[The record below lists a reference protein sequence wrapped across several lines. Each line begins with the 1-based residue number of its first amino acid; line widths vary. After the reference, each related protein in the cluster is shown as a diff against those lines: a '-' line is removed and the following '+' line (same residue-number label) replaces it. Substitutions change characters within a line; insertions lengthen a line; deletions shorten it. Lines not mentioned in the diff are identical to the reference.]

1 MCSSPAP
8 FGGEQWGLG
17 HEGEH
22 SRVPRGA
29 LPRLSR
35 TAAPREPRSTCRRGG
50 RGQRARGCAGNQPSS
65 RDWGVEERAS
75 GHAQWGGGGG
85 DGRGRRGDCCLFA
98 AGPTRRHR
106 RRRSAWRSRQVQL
119 PQHHVGAPLRVAAAR
134 RRGPGSGGCQTPG
147 RGQGSS
153 GGGGAMVVI
162 TSARG
167 GGGDRAPSRRRGC
180 GLARAGAAALLAGA
194 SCLCY
199 CRSLQGEFVHDDVW
213 AIVNNPDVR
222 PGAPLRWGIFTN
234 DFWGKGMA
242 ENTSHK
248 SYRPLC
254 VLTFKLNIFLTGMN
268 PFYFHAVNIILHCL
282 VTLVLMYTCDKT
294 VFKNRG
300 LAFVTALLFA
310 VHPIHTEAVAGI
322 VGRADVLA
330 CLLFLLAFLSYN
342 RSLDQGCVGENFP
355 STVSPFFLLLSLFLG
370 TCAMLVKETGITVF
384 GVCLVYDLFSLSHKQ
399 DKSSN
404 GALCPR
410 SPQQPRSDQSSSL
423 PGHPHRE
430 NGKHQR
436 FPHKGAWGGC
446 HSPLPPEPKSSGF
459 PVSPP
464 AVWSMMRYLTAS
476 SNRNFLLTMRPFFK
490 RAILVLSYV
499 LVILYFRLWIMGG
512 SMPLFS
518 EQDNPASFSPYILTR
533 FLTYS
538 YLLAFNVW
546 LLLAPVTL
554 CYDWQVG
561 SIPLVETIWDMRNL
575 ATILLAVVM
584 ALLSLHCLA
593 AFKRLEHK
601 EVLVGLLFLVFPF
614 IPASNLFFRV
624 GFVVAERVLY
634 MPSMGYCIL
643 FVHGLSK
650 LCTWLNRC
658 GATSLIASTVLLLL
672 LFSWKTVKQNE
683 IWLSRESL
691 FRSGVQTLPHN
702 AKVHYNYANFLK
714 DQGRNKEAIYH
725 YRTALKSQ
733 EKKEEAITL
742 LKDSIKYGPEFAD
755 AYSSLASLLAEQ
767 ERFKEAE
774 ETYQAGIKNCPD
786 SSDLHNNYGVFL
798 VDTGFPKKAVAHYQ
812 QAIKLSPSHHVA
824 MVNLGRLYRS
834 LGENSMAEEWYKR
847 ALQVAHKAEILSPLG
862 ALYYNT
868 GRYEE
873 ALQIYQEAAALQP
886 SQRDLRLA
894 LAQVLAVMGQT
905 KEAEKMTNHIV
916 SEETGCL
923 ECYRLLSAIYSKQEN
938 HDKALDAIDKALQL
952 KPKDPKVISELFF
965 TKGNQLREQNLLD
978 KAFESYKAAV
988 QLNPD
993 QAQAWMNMG
1002 GIQHIKGNY
1011 VSARAYYER
1020 ALQLVPD
1027 SKLLKENL
1035 AKLDRLE
1042 KRLQEVREKDQT

>member
-1 MCSSPAP
+1 
-8 FGGEQWGLG
+8 
-17 HEGEH
+17 
-22 SRVPRGA
+22 
-29 LPRLSR
+29 
-35 TAAPREPRSTCRRGG
+35 
-50 RGQRARGCAGNQPSS
+50 
-65 RDWGVEERAS
+65 
-75 GHAQWGGGGG
+75 
-85 DGRGRRGDCCLFA
+85 
-98 AGPTRRHR
+98 
-106 RRRSAWRSRQVQL
+106 
-119 PQHHVGAPLRVAAAR
+119 
-134 RRGPGSGGCQTPG
+134 
-147 RGQGSS
+147 
-153 GGGGAMVVI
+153 MVLT

-167 GGGDRAPSRRRGC
+167 GGGDRAPSRRQGC
-180 GLARAGAAALLAGA
+180 GLAPAGAAALLAGA

-199 CRSLQGEFVHDDVW
+199 GRSLQGEFVHDDVW

-222 PGAPLRWGIFTN
+222 PGAPLRWSIFTN

-268 PFYFHAVNIILHCL
+268 PFYFHAVNVILHCL

-342 RSLDQGCVGENFP
+342 RSLDQGCVGESFP
-355 STVSPFFLLLSLFLG
+355 STVSPFFLLFSLFLG

-384 GVCLVYDLFSLSHKQ
+384 GVCLVYDLFSLSNKE
-399 DKSSN
+399 DKS
-404 GALCPR
+404 
-410 SPQQPRSDQSSSL
+410 
-423 PGHPHRE
+423 
-430 NGKHQR
+430 
-436 FPHKGAWGGC
+436 
-446 HSPLPPEPKSSGF
+446 
-459 PVSPP
+459 
-464 AVWSMMRYLTAS
+464 YLRAS
-476 SNRNFLLTMRPFFK
+476 SNRNFLLTMRPFLK

-658 GATSLIASTVLLLL
+658 GATTLIVSTVLLLL

-725 YRTALKSQ
+725 YRTALKLYPRHASALNNLGTLTRDTAEAKMYYQRALQLHPQHNRALFNLGNLLKSQ

-774 ETYQAGIKNCPD
+774 EIYQAGIKNCPD

-798 VDTGFPKKAVAHYQ
+798 VDTGLPEKAVAHYQ

-886 SQRDLRLA
+886 SQRELRLA

-938 HDKALDAIDKALQL
+938 HDKALDVIDKALQL

-978 KAFESYKAAV
+978 KAFESYRAAV

-1002 GIQHIKGNY
+1002 GIQHIKGKY

>member
-1 MCSSPAP
+1 
-8 FGGEQWGLG
+8 
-17 HEGEH
+17 
-22 SRVPRGA
+22 
-29 LPRLSR
+29 
-35 TAAPREPRSTCRRGG
+35 
-50 RGQRARGCAGNQPSS
+50 
-65 RDWGVEERAS
+65 
-75 GHAQWGGGGG
+75 
-85 DGRGRRGDCCLFA
+85 
-98 AGPTRRHR
+98 
-106 RRRSAWRSRQVQL
+106 
-119 PQHHVGAPLRVAAAR
+119 
-134 RRGPGSGGCQTPG
+134 
-147 RGQGSS
+147 
-153 GGGGAMVVI
+153 
-162 TSARG
+162 
-167 GGGDRAPSRRRGC
+167 
-180 GLARAGAAALLAGA
+180 
-194 SCLCY
+194 
-199 CRSLQGEFVHDDVW
+199 
-213 AIVNNPDVR
+213 
-222 PGAPLRWGIFTN
+222 
-234 DFWGKGMA
+234 
-242 ENTSHK
+242 
-248 SYRPLC
+248 
-254 VLTFKLNIFLTGMN
+254 MN
-268 PFYFHAVNIILHCL
+268 PFYFHAVNVILHCL

-342 RSLDQGCVGENFP
+342 RSLDQGCVGESFP
-355 STVSPFFLLLSLFLG
+355 STVSPFFLLFSLFLG

-384 GVCLVYDLFSLSHKQ
+384 GVCLVYDLFSLSNKE

-404 GALCPR
+404 GALCPC
-410 SPQQPRSDQSSSL
+410 SPQQPGSPQPSSL

-430 NGKHQR
+430 NGKQQR

-459 PVSPP
+459 PVSPR
-464 AVWSMMRYLTAS
+464 AVWSMM
-476 SNRNFLLTMRPFFK
+476 
-490 RAILVLSYV
+490 
-499 LVILYFRLWIMGG
+499 
-512 SMPLFS
+512 
-518 EQDNPASFSPYILTR
+518 R

-658 GATSLIASTVLLLL
+658 GATTLIVSTVLLLL

-725 YRTALKSQ
+725 YRTALKLYPRHASALNNLGTLIRDTAEAKMYYQKALQLHPQHNRALFNLGNLLKSQ

-774 ETYQAGIKNCPD
+774 EIYQTGIKNCPD

-798 VDTGFPKKAVAHYQ
+798 VDTGLPEKAVAHYQ

-886 SQRDLRLA
+886 SQRELRLA
-894 LAQVLAVMGQT
+894 LAQVLAMMGQT

-938 HDKALDAIDKALQL
+938 HDKALDVIEKALQL

-978 KAFESYKAAV
+978 KAFESYRVAV

-1002 GIQHIKGNY
+1002 GIQHIKGKY

>member
-1 MCSSPAP
+1 
-8 FGGEQWGLG
+8 
-17 HEGEH
+17 
-22 SRVPRGA
+22 
-29 LPRLSR
+29 
-35 TAAPREPRSTCRRGG
+35 
-50 RGQRARGCAGNQPSS
+50 
-65 RDWGVEERAS
+65 
-75 GHAQWGGGGG
+75 
-85 DGRGRRGDCCLFA
+85 
-98 AGPTRRHR
+98 
-106 RRRSAWRSRQVQL
+106 
-119 PQHHVGAPLRVAAAR
+119 
-134 RRGPGSGGCQTPG
+134 
-147 RGQGSS
+147 
-153 GGGGAMVVI
+153 MVV
-162 TSARG
+162 TSSARG
-167 GGGDRAPSRRRGC
+167 GGGEDRAPSGRRDC
-180 GLARAGAAALLAGA
+180 GLAPAGAAALLAGA

-199 CRSLQGEFVHDDVW
+199 GRSLQGEFVHDDVW
-213 AIVNNPDVR
+213 AIVNNPDLR
-222 PGAPLRWGIFTN
+222 PGAPLRWSIFAN

-268 PFYFHAVNIILHCL
+268 PFYFHAVNVILHCL

-342 RSLDQGCVGENFP
+342 RSVDQCCVGDCFP
-355 STVSPFFLLLSLFLG
+355 STASPFFLLLGLFLG

-399 DKSSN
+399 EKSSN
-404 GALCPR
+404 GVIHQC
-410 SPQQPRSDQSSSL
+410 SPQKPGSPQPSSL
-423 PGHPHRE
+423 PAHPLRE
-430 NGKHQR
+430 NGKQQR
-436 FPHKGAWGGC
+436 FPHRGAWSGC

-459 PVSPP
+459 PASPR
-464 AVWSMMRYLTAS
+464 AVWSMMRYLTTG
-476 SNRNFLLTMRPFFK
+476 SNRNFLLTMRPFLK
-490 RAILVLSYV
+490 RAILVISYV
-499 LVILYFRLWIMGG
+499 IVVLYFRLWIMGG

-538 YLLAFNVW
+538 YLLAFNMW

-575 ATILLAVVM
+575 ATVLLAAVM
-584 ALLSLHCLA
+584 ALLGLHCLA

-643 FVHGLSK
+643 VVHGLNK
-650 LCTWLNRC
+650 LCSWLSRC
-658 GATSLIASTVLLLL
+658 GAATLTASAVLLLL

-683 IWLSRESL
+683 VWLSRESL

-714 DQGRNKEAIYH
+714 DQGRNGEAIYH
-725 YRTALKSQ
+725 YRTALKLYPRHASALNNLGTLTRNTAEAKMYYQRALQLNPQHNRALFNLGNLLKSQ

-798 VDTGFPKKAVAHYQ
+798 VDTGAPEKAVVHYQ
-812 QAIKLSPSHHVA
+812 QAITLSPSHHVA

-834 LGENSMAEEWYKR
+834 LGDNGMAEEWYKR
-847 ALQVAHKAEILSPLG
+847 ALKVTRNAEILSPLG

-873 ALQIYQEAAALQP
+873 ALQIYREAAALQP
-886 SQRDLRLA
+886 SHKELRLA
-894 LAQVLAVMGQT
+894 LAQVLAMMGQT
-905 KEAEKMTNHIV
+905 REAERMTNHIV

-938 HDKALDAIDKALQL
+938 HNKALDAIDKALQL
-952 KPKDPKVISELFF
+952 KPKDPKVVSELFF

-978 KAFESYKAAV
+978 KAFESYRAAV
-988 QLNPD
+988 ELNPD

-1011 VSARAYYER
+1011 VSARGYYER

-1027 SKLLKENL
+1027 SKLLQENL

>member
-1 MCSSPAP
+1 MIDSLLSP
-8 FGGEQWGLG
+8 
-17 HEGEH
+17 
-22 SRVPRGA
+22 
-29 LPRLSR
+29 
-35 TAAPREPRSTCRRGG
+35 
-50 RGQRARGCAGNQPSS
+50 CAS
-65 RDWGVEERAS
+65 V
-75 GHAQWGGGGG
+75 
-85 DGRGRRGDCCLFA
+85 LY
-98 AGPTRRHR
+98 
-106 RRRSAWRSRQVQL
+106 
-119 PQHHVGAPLRVAAAR
+119 VAD
-134 RRGPGSGGCQTPG
+134 SV
-147 RGQGSS
+147 SVS
-153 GGGGAMVVI
+153 VF
-162 TSARG
+162 
-167 GGGDRAPSRRRGC
+167 
-180 GLARAGAAALLAGA
+180 L
-194 SCLCY
+194 
-199 CRSLQGEFVHDDVW
+199 
-213 AIVNNPDVR
+213 
-222 PGAPLRWGIFTN
+222 
-234 DFWGKGMA
+234 
-242 ENTSHK
+242 
-248 SYRPLC
+248 YR
-254 VLTFKLNIFLTGMN
+254 LNIFLTGMN
-268 PFYFHAVNIILHCL
+268 PFYFHAVNVVLHCL
-282 VTLVLMYTCDKT
+282 VTLVLMYTCDKA
-294 VFKNRG
+294 VFRNRG
-300 LAFVTALLFA
+300 LAFATALLFA
-310 VHPIHTEAVAGI
+310 VHPVHTEAVAGI

-342 RSLDQGCVGENFP
+342 RSVDQHHVGECFP
-355 STVSPFFLLLSLFLG
+355 PTTSPFFLLLSLFLG

-399 DKSSN
+399 EKS
-404 GALCPR
+404 
-410 SPQQPRSDQSSSL
+410 
-423 PGHPHRE
+423 
-430 NGKHQR
+430 
-436 FPHKGAWGGC
+436 
-446 HSPLPPEPKSSGF
+446 
-459 PVSPP
+459 
-464 AVWSMMRYLTAS
+464 YLTARS
-476 SNRNFLLTMRPFFK
+476 SRHFLLTMRPFLK
-490 RAILVLSYV
+490 RAALVISYV
-499 LVILYFRLWIMGG
+499 IVVLYFRLWIMGG

-561 SIPLVETIWDMRNL
+561 SIPLVETIWDVRNL

-584 ALLSLHCLA
+584 TLLSLHCLA

-643 FVHGLSK
+643 FVHGLRK
-650 LCTWLNRC
+650 LYAGLNRW
-658 GATSLIASTVLLLL
+658 GATTLTVCTALLLL

-714 DQGRNKEAIYH
+714 DQGRNREAIYH
-725 YRTALKSQ
+725 YRTALRLYPRHASALNNLGTLTRDTAEAKMYYQRALQLNPQHNRALFNLGNLLKSQ

-774 ETYQAGIKNCPD
+774 EIYLAGIKNCPD

-798 VDTGFPKKAVAHYQ
+798 VDTGSPEKAVAHYQ
-812 QAIKLSPSHHVA
+812 QAITLSPSHHVA

-834 LGENSMAEEWYKR
+834 LGDNSAAEEWYKR
-847 ALQVAHKAEILSPLG
+847 ALQVARKAELLSPLG

-868 GRYEE
+868 GRYDE
-873 ALQIYQEAAALQP
+873 ALQIYREAAALEP
-886 SQRDLRLA
+886 SQRELRLA

-923 ECYRLLSAIYSKQEN
+923 ECYRLLSAIYSKQEL

-952 KPKDPKVISELFF
+952 KPKDPKVVSELFF

-988 QLNPD
+988 ELNPD

-1002 GIQHIKGNY
+1002 GIEHIKGNY

-1027 SKLLKENL
+1027 SKLLQENL

-1042 KRLQEVREKDQT
+1042 KRLQEVQEKDQT